1 MLSETLFS
9 HYKFLVVCNF
19 TVPGQDT
26 YTAYNIDEYEFFNYI
41 YSDCVFRFVKMVAEI
56 KNPENH
62 IMATVTVGQTY
73 VTNYI
78 VLVLSNIFTDT
89 IKHMLKNN

>member
-1 MLSETLFS
+1 M
-9 HYKFLVVCNF
+9 CNS

-26 YTAYNIDEYEFFNYI
+26 YTAGTVPLLTAYNIDEYEFFNYI

-62 IMATVTVGQTY
+62 IHVMATVTVGQTY